1 MRSSPVEVEFGSSQ
15 RGVRVNRVRVSEVLL
30 YFDNIYSC
38 RPNTPKKHKKAMLD
52 GLFQFEKRT
61 FRYNLVKILLD
72 FTRKE
77 ASSIF

>member
-1 MRSSPVEVEFGSSQ
+1 
-15 RGVRVNRVRVSEVLL
+15 
-30 YFDNIYSC
+30 
-38 RPNTPKKHKKAMLD
+38 MLD

>member
-1 MRSSPVEVEFGSSQ
+1 M
-15 RGVRVNRVRVSEVLL
+15 L
-30 YFDNIYSC
+30 Y
-38 RPNTPKKHKKAMLD
+38 
-52 GLFQFEKRT
+52 GLFQFQEQI